1 VKTVENAKK
10 INLNLCNLLVFI
22 FPFFFSFS
30 CIRGEDYNWNVDQ
43 YCIDTSADPF
53 IMNVIWGANE
63 FLAADSCG
71 IYKSVNGKEWSELS
85 ASGMYPYPL
94 KLTWG
99 NGQYVGFSEGLSTFD
114 NWIGVSPDGINW
126 SETAF
131 VANNNYGLLDISWG
145 NNEYIAVGDDGLVM
159 TSIDAITWVTLNSNI
174 SKPIASILYANGFY
188 YALVGSR
195 GRSHDDVYRSVDAQT
210 WEIVNLPYD
219 DCTLFQNKSGI
230 AYGSEGFVV
239 SGTPESFYS
248 GDGKNWQKIEPP
260 LSMDQV
266 TFCAG
271 SNKYF
276 GAKSGGG
283 WFDAPKVFFSDDGK
297 NWEEHWIGNWGYVA
311 EKYFNVYSVA
321 CNDDNYVV
329 GGTCTDNIFLG
340 WSDFYSCIMY
350 SP

>member
-1 VKTVENAKK
+1 MHSTKK
-10 INLNLCNLLVFI
+10 IILKLCYFVVLTL
-22 FPFFFSFS
+22 PFYSSFS

-71 IYKSVNGKEWSELS
+71 IYQSTSGKEWSEVNPF
-85 ASGMYPYPL
+85 GMYPYPL
-94 KLTWG
+94 KMAWG
-99 NGQYVGFSEGLSTFD
+99 NSHYIGFSAGLSTID

-126 SETAF
+126 TETAL
-131 VANNNYGLLDISWG
+131 VSSAGNGLLDIGWG

-159 TSIDAITWVTLNSNI
+159 TSIDAITWVTLNTNI

-188 YALVGSR
+188 YALVGSKYLYDLDN
-195 GRSHDDVYRSVDAQT
+195 DDIYKSIDAQT
-210 WEIVNLPYD
+210 WEVVNMPYD
-219 DCTLFQNKSGI
+219 DCTLRRDKTGIVSG
-230 AYGSEGFVV
+230 SKGFVL
-239 SGTPESFYS
+239 SGEPESFYS
-248 GDGKNWQKIEPP
+248 ADGENWQKIEPS

-311 EKYFNVYSVA
+311 EKYFDVYSVA
-321 CNDDNYVV
+321 CNDNTYVV
-329 GGTCTDNIFLG
+329 GGTCTDSRFLG
-340 WSDFYSCIMY
+340 WIDNYSCIMY